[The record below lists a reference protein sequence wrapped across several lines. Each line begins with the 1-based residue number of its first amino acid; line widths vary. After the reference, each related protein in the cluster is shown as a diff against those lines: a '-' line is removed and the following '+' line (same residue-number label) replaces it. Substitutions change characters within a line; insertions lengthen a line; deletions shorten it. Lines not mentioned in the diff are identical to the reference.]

1 MVEFLLLVAIV
12 EEVQIKTYTTDKLL
26 NMKFKL
32 ITIIT
37 LINLGYKKLYQ

>member
-1 MVEFLLLVAIV
+1 MAEFLLLVAV
-12 EEVQIKTYTTDKLL
+12 VVEVQIKIYTTDRLL
-26 NMKFKL
+26 NKKFKL